1 MTDRNGDGVLDD
13 PHNQPARFALL
24 TQKGQTALER
34 GAAVI
39 RDELKKIGLVVD
51 VVPLEGNALVQRFLS
66 GQPYDAIYFQFGMT
80 NPDPALSLDFWLS
93 SGDSRVW
100 NLAQKVAGDRLG
112 ATDRRVDGEA
122 DYGDRGG
129 GAQAAVRSG
138 ATRVRGA
145 SAGRAFRRAQDLRGG
160 FEPHHEPHARAHA
173 PAVPV
178 GGGDDRR
185 EAVAGRMLSYLL
197 RRLLFA
203 AFLVFAV
210 SSASLVVT
218 RLAPGDYAT
227 GALGLG
233 ASQEAR
239 AQMRARFGLDRPLA
253 AQVPGTGWAAPCAST
268 SAARSP
274 TTVRS
279 SI

>member
-1 MTDRNGDGVLDD
+1 MFAAHLPVVHFVAPKIFVAASSRTTNLT
-13 PHNQPARFALL
+13 PA
-24 TQKGQTALER
+24 
-34 GAAVI
+34 I
-39 RDELKKIGLVVD
+39 
-51 VVPLEGNALVQRFLS
+51 
-66 GQPYDAIYFQFGMT
+66 
-80 NPDPALSLDFWLS
+80 
-93 SGDSRVW
+93 
-100 NLAQKVAGDRLG
+100 
-112 ATDRRVDGEA
+112 
-122 DYGDRGG
+122 
-129 GAQAAVRSG
+129 
-138 ATRVRGA
+138 TR
-145 SAGRAFRRAQDLRGG
+145 
-160 FEPHHEPHARAHA
+160 

-253 AQVPGTGWAAPCAST
+253 AQYLGLAGPRR
-268 SAARSP
+268 AARLRTLARLRPSGH
-274 TTVRS
+274 RS
-279 SI
+279 DS